1 MMRRPSSRVWRIG
14 STSLL
19 LALPLIIAI
28 YMDLARDVDPA
39 NPESKARFI
48 RPAITWAGVALIA
61 LIKPRFGARWFQFA
75 EQAIARLARHRRASI
90 ACVGLV
96 AFLVSAAVSLTVRM
110 PQPVIT
116 DEFCHLLAAD
126 TFAHGRL
133 TNPTHPLW
141 VHFETVGVIHQ
152 PSYASKYPPGQGLAL
167 AVGQVLT
174 GYPIV
179 GAWLSVALAC
189 AALCWMLM
197 AWLPPRW
204 ALLGGL
210 LAILHPTVLQWSQNY
225 WGGAIAM
232 GGGALVIGAFRR
244 LRQQPRAWDA
254 CLLGLGL
261 ALLAN
266 SRPYE
271 GLVLSLPLMIALF
284 VKLVGRGAPPF
295 KVSLKRIAW
304 PLFGILMLTAGAMG
318 FYNLR
323 VTGHV
328 WRLPYKVHQ
337 ETYDVAPSFIWQP
350 AQPEPVYRHPRLR
363 QVHVNWELPTH
374 TLQRSSV
381 TGFVAEMMNK
391 ISILAGGAFPLLVLV
406 IPLLAL
412 PLVLNRDRWM
422 RFMLCVSAFFLL
434 TILLNTWMWPHYAAP
449 AVGLAF
455 ILVLQALRYVR
466 AWRWRGQP
474 CGRFIARAS
483 LVLFILSLA
492 PTCLGLYNY
501 YSFGWGGWIET
512 REKMIA
518 KLKSEPGQHLVVV
531 RYGGLESIHHEW
543 IFNEADID
551 HAKIV
556 WAREMDPEQNR
567 RLLDYFKDRRVWL
580 LMAETA
586 TPALVP
592 YTDKTIR
599 FAKLPLLNRP
609 SH

>member
-1 MMRRPSSRVWRIG
+1 
-14 STSLL
+14 
-19 LALPLIIAI
+19 
-28 YMDLARDVDPA
+28 MDLARDVDPA

-48 RPAITWAGVALIA
+48 IPTIIWAGVVLIA
-61 LIKPRFGARWFQFA
+61 LIKPSFGARWFQFA
-75 EQAIARLARHRRASI
+75 EHAIARLARHRRASI
-90 ACVGLV
+90 AFVGLI
-96 AFLVSAAVSLTVRM
+96 AFGVSAAVSLTVRM

-141 VHFETVGVIHQ
+141 VHFETIGVIHQ
-152 PSYASKYPPGQGLAL
+152 PSYASKYPPGQGLVL
-167 AVGQVLT
+167 AAGQVLT

-189 AALCWMLM
+189 AALYWMLL
-197 AWLPPRW
+197 AWLPARW
-204 ALLGGL
+204 ALLGSL
-210 LAILHPTVLQWSQNY
+210 LAILHPTILQWSQNY

-232 GGGALVIGAFRR
+232 AGGALVIGAFRR
-244 LRQQPRAWDA
+244 LLEQPRTGDA

-271 GLVLSLPLMIALF
+271 GLILSLPLMIALF
-284 VKLVGRGAPPF
+284 IKLVGRGAPPF
-295 KVSLKRIAW
+295 KVSLKRIAL
-304 PLFGILMLTAGAMG
+304 PLSVILLLTVGAMG

-323 VTGHV
+323 VTGNAL
-328 WRLPYKVHQ
+328 RLPYKVHQ
-337 ETYDVAPSFIWQP
+337 ETYDVAPSFIWQA

-363 QVHVNWELPTH
+363 QVHVDWELPTH

-381 TGFVAEMMNK
+381 SGFVSEMMNK
-391 ISILAGGAFPLLVLV
+391 ISILASGAFPLLVLA

-412 PLVLNRDRWM
+412 PMALNRDRWM
-422 RFMLCVSAFFLL
+422 KFVLLISALFLVI
-434 TILLNTWMWPHYAAP
+434 ILLNTWMWPHYAAP

-466 AWRWRGQP
+466 AWRWRGRP
-474 CGRFIARAS
+474 CGRFLVRAS
-483 LVLFILSLA
+483 MMLFIFSLA
-492 PTCLGLYNY
+492 PTCLGFYNY

-512 REKMIA
+512 REKMID
-518 KLKSEPGQHLVVV
+518 KLKHEPGQHLVVV
-531 RYGGLESIHHEW
+531 HYGGLESIHHEW

-556 WAREMDPEQNR
+556 WAREMDPSQNR
-567 RLLDYFKDRRVWL
+567 KLLEYFKDRRVWL
-580 LMAETA
+580 LKADTA
-586 TPALVP
+586 TPTLVP
-592 YTDKTIR
+592 YPDETTR
-599 FAKLPLLNRP
+599 SAKPPLLNHP
-609 SH
+609 SR